1 VDRRHLALA
10 LLAGAALATPAWAQ
24 SGDANAGRNLA
35 ASCANCHG
43 TNGRALQGMPPLA
56 GMPSDR
62 LARTMSEFRSRTRPA
77 TVMRQIAQGYTE
89 EQIRRIAEYFSKQA
103 AK

>member
-1 VDRRHLALA
+1 
-10 LLAGAALATPAWAQ
+10 
-24 SGDANAGRNLA
+24 
-35 ASCANCHG
+35 
-43 TNGRALQGMPPLA
+43 
-56 GMPSDR
+56 
-62 LARTMSEFRSRTRPA
+62 MSEFRSRTRPA